1 MANKIFT
8 NARGKKIKQIVF
20 WRLGKWW
27 CVCFRI
33 KQLANMKP
41 AGR

>member
-20 WRLGKWW
+20 WRLENGG
-27 CVCFRI
+27 VYVF
-33 KQLANMKP
+33 
-41 AGR
+41 

>member
-8 NARGKKIKQIVF
+8 NARGKKISKLFFGGWKMVV
-20 WRLGKWW
+20 
-27 CVCFRI
+27 CMCFRI

-41 AGR
+41 SGT